1 MNTDTT
7 ATPHDAIFKTFL
19 NHPATA
25 RDFLQLH
32 LPESLRTLCDLKT
45 LQLESGSFIEDDLRA
60 YYSDVLWSLKTREGD
75 GYIYTI
81 IEHQSSA
88 DAHMAFRLMRY
99 AIAVMQRHLDAG
111 HKKLPLVIP
120 LLFYHG
126 ATSPYPYSL
135 CWLDEF
141 DDPESARQL
150 YSTAFPL
157 IDITVVP
164 DDEIMQH
171 RRMALLELIQKH
183 IRKRDLMGL
192 VEKLAILLV
201 KGHANDNQL
210 KALFNYLMQ
219 AGDTARFSE
228 FIHQVAERLPQHKE
242 KLMTIA
248 ERLRQDGH
256 LRGLQEGHKKGL
268 QEGLQEGL
276 QTGLQQGK
284 REEALRIA
292 STMQADGI
300 DPLTIFRITGLTA
313 EDLATRSH

>member
-25 RDFLQLH
+25 RDFLRLH
-32 LPESLRTLCDLKT
+32 LPASLQKLCDLNT

-81 IEHQSSA
+81 IEHQSTA
-88 DAHMAFRLMRY
+88 DTHMAFRLMRY
-99 AIAVMQRHLDAG
+99 AIAVMHRHLATG

-120 LLFYHG
+120 MLFYHG
-126 ATSPYPYSL
+126 TASPYPYSL

-141 DDPESARQL
+141 DDPKAARQL
-150 YSTAFPL
+150 YTAAFPL

-201 KGHANDNQL
+201 KGHANDSQL

-219 AGDTARFSE
+219 VGDTAHFTE
-228 FIHQVAERLPQHKE
+228 FLHEVAERLPQHKE

-248 ERLRQDGH
+248 ERLRQEGH
-256 LRGLQEGHKKGL
+256 LNGLQEGHMKGL

-292 STMQADGI
+292 STLQADGI

-313 EDLATRSH
+313 EDLATCSH

>member
-25 RDFLQLH
+25 RDFLRLH
-32 LPESLRTLCDLKT
+32 LPASLQKLCDLNT

-81 IEHQSSA
+81 IEHKSTA
-88 DAHMAFRLMRY
+88 DTHMAFRLMRY
-99 AIAVMQRHLDAG
+99 AIAVMHRHLATG

-120 LLFYHG
+120 MLFYHG
-126 ATSPYPYSL
+126 TASPYPYSL

-141 DDPESARQL
+141 DDPKAARQL
-150 YSTAFPL
+150 YTAAFPL

-192 VEKLAILLV
+192 VEKLAILII
-201 KGHANDNQL
+201 KGHANDSQL

-219 AGDTARFSE
+219 VGDTAHFTE
-228 FIHQVAERLPQHKE
+228 FLHEVAERLPQHKE

-248 ERLRQDGH
+248 ERLRQEGH
-256 LRGLQEGHKKGL
+256 LNGLQEGHMK
-268 QEGLQEGL
+268 GLQEGL

-292 STMQADGI
+292 STLQADGI

>member
-1 MNTDTT
+1 
-7 ATPHDAIFKTFL
+7 
-19 NHPATA
+19 
-25 RDFLQLH
+25 
-32 LPESLRTLCDLKT
+32 
-45 LQLESGSFIEDDLRA
+45 
-60 YYSDVLWSLKTREGD
+60 
-75 GYIYTI
+75 
-81 IEHQSSA
+81 
-88 DAHMAFRLMRY
+88 
-99 AIAVMQRHLDAG
+99 
-111 HKKLPLVIP
+111 
-120 LLFYHG
+120 
-126 ATSPYPYSL
+126 
-135 CWLDEF
+135 
-141 DDPESARQL
+141 
-150 YSTAFPL
+150 
-157 IDITVVP
+157 
-164 DDEIMQH
+164 MQH

-219 AGDTARFSE
+219 AGNTTRFGE
-228 FIHQVAERLPQHKE
+228 FLHEVAERLPQHKD

-248 ERLRQDGH
+248 ERLRQEGH
-256 LRGLQEGHKKGL
+256 LNGLQEGHRK
-268 QEGLQEGL
+268 GLQEGL

>member
-1 MNTDTT
+1 MAKPTT
-7 ATPHDAIFKTFL
+7 STPHDAVFKKIISY
-19 NHPATA
+19 PEMA
-25 RDFLQLH
+25 RDFLEIH
-32 LPESLRTLCDLKT
+32 LPVALREICDLQT
-45 LQLESGSFIEDDLRA
+45 LKLEPTSFIEKDLRA
-60 YYSDVLWSLKTREGD
+60 YYSDVLWSLKTREGE
-75 GYIYTI
+75 GYIYCV
-81 IEHQSSA
+81 IEHQSTSVP
-88 DAHMAFRLMRY
+88 HMAFRLMRY
-99 AIAVMQRHLDAG
+99 ATAAMQYHLDAG
-111 HKKLPLVIP
+111 YRTLPLVIP
-120 LLFYHG
+120 MLFYHG
-126 ATSPYPYSL
+126 TVSPYPYSL

-219 AGDTARFSE
+219 AGNTTHFGE
-228 FIHQVAERLPQHKE
+228 FLHEVAERLPQHKD

-248 ERLRQDGH
+248 ERLRQEGH
-256 LRGLQEGHKKGL
+256 LNGLQEGHRK
-268 QEGLQEGL
+268 GLQEGL

-292 STMQADGI
+292 STMLADGI

>member
-25 RDFLQLH
+25 RDFLRLH
-32 LPESLRTLCDLKT
+32 LPASLQKLCDLKT

-81 IEHQSSA
+81 IEHQSTA

-99 AIAVMQRHLDAG
+99 AIAVMHRHLAAG

-120 LLFYHG
+120 MLFYHG
-126 ATSPYPYSL
+126 AASPYPYSL

-141 DDPESARQL
+141 DDPKAARQL
-150 YSTAFPL
+150 YTAAFPL

-192 VEKLAILLV
+192 VEKLAILII
-201 KGHANDNQL
+201 KGHANDSQL

-219 AGDTARFSE
+219 VGDTAHFAE
-228 FIHQVAERLPQHKE
+228 FLHEV
-242 KLMTIA
+242 A
-248 ERLRQDGH
+248 ERLRQEGH
-256 LRGLQEGHKKGL
+256 LNGLQEGHMK
-268 QEGLQEGL
+268 GLQEGL

-292 STMQADGI
+292 STLQADGI

>member
-1 MNTDTT
+1 
-7 ATPHDAIFKTFL
+7 
-19 NHPATA
+19 
-25 RDFLQLH
+25 
-32 LPESLRTLCDLKT
+32 
-45 LQLESGSFIEDDLRA
+45 
-60 YYSDVLWSLKTREGD
+60 
-75 GYIYTI
+75 
-81 IEHQSSA
+81 
-88 DAHMAFRLMRY
+88 MAFRLMRY

-126 ATSPYPYSL
+126 AASPYPYSL

-141 DDPESARQL
+141 DDPKAARQL
-150 YSTAFPL
+150 YTAAFPL

-219 AGDTARFSE
+219 AGDTAHFTE
-228 FIHQVAERLPQHKE
+228 FLHEVAERLPQHKE

-248 ERLRQDGH
+248 ERLRQEGH
-256 LRGLQEGHKKGL
+256 LNGLQEGHMK
-268 QEGLQEGL
+268 GLQEGL

-292 STMQADGI
+292 STLQADGI